1 MRIRSTQVASVRSSL
16 HADWSVEAPRSAS
29 LARFPRLLARAEPTT
44 SSVTCVKAYTGER
57 LCAYGSAYELKI
69 LVVSRHSL
77 IRRSRSLHRRMSY
90 LGDRIW
96 QQYLRMRYTVTQL
109 LPASMPERTHKLKGQ
124 SYADSWQ
131 AHVPCRSSYPGRH
144 SARLAFFA
152 KRPTFD
158 APCTPALAP
167 KPMHRAKIA
176 MLASRALCMWPTT
189 FARFGKRDPGTTRQ
203 SCPCRCDSD
212 RPSDR
217 ELVYQG
223 DVVSTF
229 ARRRAVG
236 TQGDNDTTKITPGFA
251 LALAHTVY
259 RLHS

>member
-1 MRIRSTQVASVRSSL
+1 VRIRSTQIASVRSSL

-109 LPASMPERTHKLKGQ
+109 LPASMPERTHKLEGQ

-167 KPMHRAKIA
+167 KPIYTKPR
-176 MLASRALCMWPTT
+176 L
-189 FARFGKRDPGTTRQ
+189 
-203 SCPCRCDSD
+203 PCWRVGPCACGR
-212 RPSDR
+212 RPSPVLANAIQEQR
-217 ELVYQG
+217 VSPALV
-223 DVVSTF
+223 VVT
-229 ARRRAVG
+229 ATG
-236 TQGDNDTTKITPGFA
+236 TA
-251 LALAHTVY
+251 TVN
-259 RLHS
+259 